1 MQLFVSLQRQTDKVK
16 PQKRTNMKTQ
26 LLLSLALVM
35 LSVSGCRVNLGDGA
49 EIIEPSEKIVKA
61 KYPQASFNKVEN
73 QTVGD
78 IQLIQSDQSRVTL
91 SAPENYIDLFAFENE
106 DGMLRIK
113 YAKNNVNIHSA
124 NVTILVYTP
133 TLQEIRNTGAADI
146 RLDNLKTENL
156 EVRNTGVGSFNLK
169 NLEVRKIDVS
179 CSGVGSIVVSGQTDE
194 AKYTCSGVGSINA
207 KELKAQ
213 EVEASISGVGGVEC
227 HASEAIK
234 GNISGVGGLKFAGHP
249 AKKDLHHSMT
259 GGFTEL

>member
-61 KYPQASFNKVEN
+61 KYPQASFDKVEN

-78 IQLIQSDQSRVTL
+78 IQLIQSNQSRVTL
-91 SAPENYIDLFAFENE
+91 SAPENYIDLFEFENE

-133 TLQEIRNTGAADI
+133 TLQEIKNTGAADI

-156 EVRNTGVGSFNLK
+156 EVKNSGVGSFNLK

-179 CSGVGSIVVSGQTDE
+179 CSGVGSI
-194 AKYTCSGVGSINA
+194 NA
-207 KELKAQ
+207 KDLKAQ

-227 HASEAIK
+227 HASEVIK